1 MFSIIIPL
9 YNKAAYI
16 ERAIQS
22 VLSQTYQKFE
32 LIVVN
37 DGSSDNSLE
46 IAQKFLIS
54 NTKCKLIDQENQ
66 GVSVARNNGVKVAV
80 YDYIAFLDADDW
92 WEQTYLEEMSRL
104 TEEFPGA
111 GMFGSGYYIV
121 KNRNKQI
128 APVGINTGFD
138 KGVVNYFSTYST
150 TLCMP
155 FWTGA
160 TIIQKSIFE
169 LEHGFK
175 PELKLGEDF
184 DLWVRIALKYPVVL
198 LNKPL
203 SNYNQDVELTNRAIG
218 QKLYEP
224 REHMLFTDY
233 GELNNNI
240 EFRLLY
246 ERLALYGL
254 IPYYLSSKNSSEVT
268 QILNSTDWRNHA
280 FKYRLYYILFPKLVL
295 KAWMFFLSLGSKIKQ
310 ILIKFLQPFFNKSV

>member
-1 MFSIIIPL
+1 LFSIIIPL

-169 LEHGFK
+169 SAHGFK
-175 PELKLGEDF
+175 SQLKLGEDF
-184 DLWVRIALKYPVVL
+184 DLWVRIAMKYPVVL

-224 REHMLFTDY
+224 LEHMLFTDY
-233 GELNNNI
+233 GELNDNV
-240 EFRLLY
+240 EFRFLY

-254 IPYYLSSKNSSEVT
+254 IPYYLTGKNSCEVT
-268 QILNSTDWRNHA
+268 HILNSINWRNHA
-280 FKYRLYYILFPKLVL
+280 FKYRLYYVFFPKLVL
-295 KAWMFFLSLGSKIKQ
+295 KAWMLFLSLGSKIKQ
-310 ILIKFLQPFFNKSV
+310 KLIRNFTAFFQ